1 MNILVTGGA
10 GFIGN
15 HLVEFL
21 IENKH
26 NISILDNFSNSAK
39 KSLSKFEKN
48 QIKIIEGDIRNERD
62 TLKATKEQDIVI
74 HLAAKISVEESV
86 KNPSETFEIN
96 VKGTEKILKS
106 CKKNGVKK
114 IIVASSAAVYGEG
127 NKQNKINEESALN
140 PISPYG
146 ESKIGMENKIKEFC
160 TENKMNYVILRFF
173 NIYGKGQSKEY
184 AGVITKFLEK
194 IKKNKDLEVFG
205 DGLQTRDF
213 VAIDDIINSISMA
226 MEYNKNGIFNIGS
239 GKKITINDLAK
250 LMIKLSGKK
259 LDIKTKIGKQGDIRY
274 SHASILLANEKLGY
288 ILKIELKEGIRKLLE
303 N

>member
-1 MNILVTGGA
+1 M
-10 GFIGN
+10 
-15 HLVEFL
+15 
-21 IENKH
+21 
-26 NISILDNFSNSAK
+26 
-39 KSLSKFEKN
+39 
-48 QIKIIEGDIRNERD
+48 
-62 TLKATKEQDIVI
+62 
-74 HLAAKISVEESV
+74 
-86 KNPSETFEIN
+86 
-96 VKGTEKILKS
+96 
-106 CKKNGVKK
+106 
-114 IIVASSAAVYGEG
+114 
-127 NKQNKINEESALN
+127 N

-194 IKKNKDLEVFG
+194 IKENKDLEVFG

-213 VAIDDIINSISMA
+213 VAIDDIINSISKA

-259 LDIKTKIGKQGDIRY
+259 LDVKTKIGKQGDIRY

>member
-10 GFIGN
+10 GFIGK
-15 HLVEFL
+15 HLVKFL

-26 NISILDNFSNSAK
+26 NVSILDNFSNSDK
-39 KSLSKFEKN
+39 KSISKFKKN
-48 QIKIIEGDIRNERD
+48 QIKIIEGDIRND
-62 TLKATKEQDIVI
+62 TEILKATKEQDVVI

-127 NKQNKINEESALN
+127 DQQNKIKEESTLN

-194 IKKNKDLEVFG
+194 IKENKDLEVFG

-213 VAIDDIINSISMA
+213 VAIDDIINSIHNA
-226 MEYNKNGIFNIGS
+226 MKYTKNGIFNIAS
-239 GKKITINDLAK
+239 GKKITIKELAELMILLSNKTLDIEYIKAKKGDIKYSEADIQLAK
-250 LMIKLSGKK
+250 NYLNYFS
-259 LDIKTKIGKQGDIRY
+259 
-274 SHASILLANEKLGY
+274 
-288 ILKIELKEGIRKLLE
+288 KIELKDGIKKLM
-303 N
+303 

>member
-10 GFIGN
+10 GFIGK
-15 HLVEFL
+15 HLVKFL

-26 NISILDNFSNSAK
+26 NVSILDNFSNSDK

-48 QIKIIEGDIRNERD
+48 QIKIIEGDIRND
-62 TLKATKEQDIVI
+62 TEILKATKEQDVVI

-127 NKQNKINEESALN
+127 DQQNKIKEESTLN

-194 IKKNKDLEVFG
+194 IKENKDLEVFG

-259 LDIKTKIGKQGDIRY
+259 LDIKTKIGKQGDIRH